1 MRHVFPALALAAL
14 TLTVGCGDSPSS
26 PAGNATLT
34 VRLTDSPFSDA
45 KAVLVTFSAVSL
57 HRTDGGF
64 TTLPLKLEG
73 PEDVLGTVNLPA
85 GDYTQIRLT
94 VSAATLYFDNA
105 ASGAPC
111 EPSIQP
117 PAGASAPV
125 TVPSGT
131 IRLNRPFE
139 LLASTATTV
148 LLDFDGNQSIHQT
161 GNGSY
166 TMNPVVSVLSV
177 Q

>member
-1 MRHVFPALALAAL
+1 M
-14 TLTVGCGDSPSS
+14 
-26 PAGNATLT
+26 
-34 VRLTDSPFSDA
+34 
-45 KAVLVTFSAVSL
+45 TFSAVSV
-57 HRTDGGF
+57 HRTGGGF
-64 TTLPLKLEG
+64 TTLPFTGVSTLPAGGAASSRTCDLKKLEG

-105 ASGAPC
+105 ALGAPC

-117 PAGASAPV
+117 PAGASGPV

-139 LLASTATTV
+139 LLADTATTV
-148 LLDFDGNQSIHQT
+148 LLDFDGDESIHQT